1 MRELNK
7 ELKLTEQRVI
17 KEKENRKKLKNILKK
32 YREGFDNIS

>member
-1 MRELNK
+1 
-7 ELKLTEQRVI
+7 LKLTEQRKI